1 MLLTIGVTLSAVAFV
16 ESSAP
21 MEQNRHPVSKKD
33 KEEREKLCV
42 LKEAKS
48 GAMALWRSVK
58 NVMTSVVWR
67 FSAVGTAETAKP
79 NARVAKMALVKYMV
93 TV

>member
-21 MEQNRHPVSKKD
+21 MGQNRYPVSKKD
-33 KEEREKLCV
+33 KEEGEKIDV
-42 LKEAKS
+42 LKDAKS
-48 GAMALWRSVK
+48 GAMAFWRSVK
-58 NVMTSVVWR
+58 NVITSVVWR

-79 NARVAKMALVKYMV
+79 NARVAKMAVVKYMV
-93 TV
+93 TM

>member
-1 MLLTIGVTLSAVAFV
+1 MGH
-16 ESSAP
+16 
-21 MEQNRHPVSKKD
+21 NHYPVSKKD
-33 KEEREKLCV
+33 KEEEKKLCI

-48 GAMALWRSVK
+48 GAMAFWRLVK

-93 TV
+93 TM